1 MEILKYENC
10 LQFYEDF
17 LSFKDYFPMVQDYLL
32 KDDCYSNDDWIE
44 WYTAYENDIVL
55 AFFALRKTPLIP
67 DFTHISV
74 FEVNLELRGLGIGTE
89 ILTDFLSVHPNCT
102 LFAEDKNSNFY
113 EFLGFEK
120 DPRKKY
126 FYTRLEV

>member
-1 MEILKYENC
+1 MEIFKYENC
-10 LQFYEDF
+10 SQFYEDF

-44 WYTAYENDIVL
+44 WYAVYEDDIVL
-55 AFFALRKTPLIP
+55 AFFALRKIPLIP
-67 DFTHISV
+67 NSTHISV
-74 FEVNLELRGLGIGTE
+74 FEVNLQLRGLGLGTE
-89 ILTDFLSVHPNCT
+89 ILTDFLLYHPNCT

-113 EFLGFEK
+113 KFLGFEK
-120 DPRKKY
+120 DPDKKY